1 MLTTIRERAQ
11 GWIAWVIVFIISV
24 PFALWGINEYFDAQ
38 EKVVVAEINGNELL
52 AQDFQQVM
60 QQQRAS
66 LRQKF
71 GGKIDNKIFATKA
84 FKLRVLNEMIAQ
96 RLISADMRNQNYQI
110 SDEQLAVYLRT
121 NPAFQVNGSF
131 SPELYAQAVRGN
143 GLSAPAFESRIRASN
158 IVLQIKDGF
167 NNSVI
172 NNDEQI
178 NNLLRLQQEKRDFR
192 SLTLT
197 ADSFNDQL
205 EISSDDIQKYY
216 DSNKPLFMTTEDVR
230 VEYISLSI
238 KDVAEQI
245 KPDEAALLE
254 YYELSKDQYIEAE
267 QRQAQ
272 HILLAVAADA
282 DEEEV
287 RRISELA
294 SDLAQQAREGK
305 DFAEMA
311 KKFSVDT
318 ISSANGGDLGYF
330 EKGVMDQAF
339 DEKVFAMQVDEISDP
354 VKSQFGFHVIKL
366 NDIKA
371 ESGKSFEQ
379 VKEQIS
385 DEYALKESASRFG
398 QMAEEMQNLVYEQ
411 PTSLQPAADA
421 LGLKVTSSDWFSRAG
436 GEGVLSKRAF
446 IDSAFTEDV
455 LLEGLNS
462 EVLDIGE
469 DTLVALRS
477 LEHRLPQQ
485 KPLADVSDEIKQILL
500 NQGSKQRVAAKA
512 EEITGL
518 LRSGTNTLA
527 QIADQQGVQV
537 TEHENVKRSGNSTLA
552 PALLN
557 GVFRSSVNQ
566 PDSDKEA
573 GKALLANGDHVIFSV
588 SKVHPGDPQDV
599 SDDVREQIRFVIQQR
614 KGEGLFADYERG
626 LYELA
631 DIVIYEDKL

>member
-24 PFALWGINEYFDAQ
+24 PFALWGINEYFGAQ
-38 EKVVVAEINGNELL
+38 EKVIVAEVNGNEIL
-52 AQDFQQVM
+52 AQEFQELIQR
-60 QQQRAS
+60 QRAN

-71 GGKIDNKIFATKA
+71 GGKIDSKIFETKT
-84 FKLRVLNEMIAQ
+84 FKLSVLNEMIAQ
-96 RLISADMRNQNYQI
+96 RLISADIRKQNYQI
-110 SDEQLAVYLRT
+110 GDEQLAVYLRS
-121 NPAFQVNGSF
+121 NPAFQANGSF
-131 SPELYAQAVRGN
+131 SPELYAQAVRRN
-143 GLSAPAFESRIRASN
+143 GLSAPAFENRIRASN
-158 IVLQIKDGF
+158 IVLQIKEGF

-172 NNDEQI
+172 NNDEQM
-178 NNLLRLQQEKRDFR
+178 NKLLRLQQEKRDFK
-192 SLTLT
+192 SLILT
-197 ADSFNDQL
+197 ADSFNDQA
-205 EISSDDIQKYY
+205 EVSSDDIKKYY
-216 DSNKPLFMTTEDVR
+216 DSNKQLFMTTEDVR
-230 VEYISLSI
+230 VEYIALSI
-238 KDVAEQI
+238 KELAEQI
-245 KPDEAALLE
+245 QPDEAALLE
-254 YYELSKDQYIEAE
+254 FYEDSKDQYVEAE

-282 DEEEV
+282 DEEET
-287 RRISELA
+287 RRIGELA
-294 SDLAQQAREGK
+294 SDLAKQAREGK

-311 KKFSVDT
+311 KKFSVDS

-339 DEKVFAMQVDEISDP
+339 DEKVFAMQVDEISEP
-354 VKSQFGFHVIKL
+354 VKSKFGFHIIKL

-371 ESGKSFEQ
+371 ESGKGFEQ

-421 LGLKVTSSDWFSRAG
+421 LGLKVMTSDWFSRAG
-436 GEGVLSKRAF
+436 GEGVLSNRVF

-462 EVLDIGE
+462 EVIEVGE

-477 LEHRLPQQ
+477 LEHRVPQQ
-485 KPLADVSDEIKQILL
+485 KPLADVSEEIKQILV
-500 NQGSKQRVAAKA
+500 KQRSKRMVADKA
-512 EEITGL
+512 EEITQI
-518 LRSGTNTLA
+518 LRSGSNTLA
-527 QIADQQGVQV
+527 QIAEQQGLQT
-537 TEHENVKRSGNSTLA
+537 TEYESITRGGDAALA

-557 GVFRSSVNQ
+557 EVFRSSVST
-566 PDSDKEA
+566 SDTDMEA
-573 GKALLANGDHVIFSV
+573 GKALLANGDYVIFSV
-588 SKVHPGDPQDV
+588 SKVTPGNSQDV
-599 SDDVREQIRFVIQQR
+599 SDDVRERIRYVIQQR